1 MSEAVSI
8 RGLIERVTQGTI
20 RIPKFQRPFVWDT
33 ENVAFLMDSIY
44 RGYPIGNVLLWR
56 TEDQLSAERDLGP
69 FSLPAPAKKWPVDY
83 VLDGQQRI
91 TSLFGVFQY
100 NLEPKTPEERFDIYF
115 DLDAPEGALED
126 QFVTYEGEGEA
137 PKNYFP
143 LRLLLNAAPF
153 AKATHSLEES
163 RLLRVIELQR
173 RFQEASIKTEVVDLT
188 DREQIAIIFERVNRA
203 GVRLDTFQLLTAWT
217 WSNEFDLTDRL
228 DALGSEVEP
237 YGYAEISNQRD
248 LLMRCCSAVITGDA
262 TIKKVI
268 DLHGPTVRDRFDD
281 IRRGILGAIEFLR
294 SSLQVHALEVMPYP
308 AMIVPLS
315 RFFAT
320 DKVSGFHPS
329 AAQKKQLVR
338 WYWRSCFSR
347 RYSSGVNRAYAY
359 DIASMDGLK
368 ADEHLDIAKFP
379 ILINADDFVNSRF
392 NIQAVMT
399 KIFISILSN
408 QNPHSLISDH
418 PIDLE
423 QVLLRC
429 NRNEFHH
436 IFPKQHLVED
446 PSSTLTNSLANLCF
460 LTAADNQKIKDKPP
474 AVYQELIPETI
485 RARVLSSAVIP
496 EGWSDMQFSDF
507 LKARANELVA
517 RAYELAA

>member
-1 MSEAVSI
+1 MLESLPI

-20 RIPKFQRPFVWDT
+20 RIPKFQRPFVWET

-56 TEDQLSAERDLGP
+56 TKEQLSAERDLGP
-69 FSLPAPAKKWPVDY
+69 FTLPDPTSQWPVDY

-91 TSLFGVFQY
+91 TSLFGVFQF
-100 NLEPKTPEERFDIYF
+100 NLEPKSSEERFDIFF

-126 QFVTYEGEGEA
+126 QFVAFEEQGD
-137 PKNYFP
+137 PPNNLFP
-143 LRLLLNAAPF
+143 LRLLLNAGPFFKTASGLAPEQ
-153 AKATHSLEES
+153 AT
-163 RLLRVIELQR
+163 RVVELQR
-173 RFQEASIKTEVVDLT
+173 RFQEASVKTEVVDLT

-217 WSNEFDLTDRL
+217 WSNEFDLNDKL
-228 DALGSEVEP
+228 DALASDVEP
-237 YGYAEISNQRD
+237 YGYAQIGEEHD

-262 TIKKVI
+262 AIKKVI

-281 IRRGILGAIEFLR
+281 IKRGILGAIEFLR
-294 SSLQVHALEVMPYP
+294 SALQVHSLEVMPYP

-329 AAQKKQLVR
+329 AAQRRQLIK

-347 RYSSGVNRAYAY
+347 RYSSGVNRAYAA
-359 DIASMDGLK
+359 DIAAMDTLR
-368 ADEHLDIAKFP
+368 ADEHIDISKFP
-379 ILINADDFVNSRF
+379 IILTADDFFSSRF

-399 KIFISILSN
+399 KIFIAILAN
-408 QNPHSLISDH
+408 QKPHSLISNH
-418 PIDLE
+418 AIDLE
-423 QVLLRC
+423 RVLLKC

-436 IFPKQHLVED
+436 IFPKQHVAVD
-446 PSSTLTNSLANLCF
+446 PDTTLTNSLANLCF
-460 LTAADNQKIKDKPP
+460 LTAADNQTIKDKSP
-474 AVYQELIPETI
+474 ATYEQLIPTNI
-485 RARVLSSAVIP
+485 RADVLGRAVIP
-496 EGWSDMQFSDF
+496 DGWSGMSFGQF
-507 LKARANELVA
+507 LRARAEALVA
-517 RAYELAA
+517 RAHELAA